1 MRADQ
6 TPQLILAS
14 GSPRRREFLR
24 LLELPITI
32 QAANI
37 DETPLPDETPLALAQ
52 RLAGEKAK
60 AVASAM
66 NSDFT
71 LVIAADTVVA
81 LNDESIGKPQDASE
95 AYAMSDKLRNRVHQV
110 ITAVSVAQSGSLV
123 QRTQFSIT
131 DVYMRDYSD
140 AEIADYIATRDPF
153 DKAGGYAIQHAEFA
167 PVERI
172 QGCLSCVIGL
182 PLGVLKELLAE
193 FGVPVLRPLS
203 PICEREMPYRCCQR

>member
-1 MRADQ
+1 MIEDK
-6 TPQLILAS
+6 TVQLILAS

-24 LLELPITI
+24 LLELPHTI

-52 RLAGEKAK
+52 RLATQKAR
-60 AVASAM
+60 AVARTVNNDS
-66 NSDFT
+66 T

-81 LNDESIGKPQDASE
+81 LGNESIGKPQDANE
-95 AYAMSDKLRNRVHQV
+95 AYAMLDKLRNRNHQV

-123 QRTQFSIT
+123 QRTEVSIT
-131 DVYMRDYSD
+131 DVYMRNYSD
-140 AEIADYIATRDPF
+140 AEIASYIATRDPF

-193 FGVPVLRPLS
+193 FNVPIARPLA
-203 PICEREMPYRCCQR
+203 PICEREMTYPCCQR